1 MTAKDPITYLHS
13 RQVFMRLKDS
23 EDLVRACPRIPAMSL
38 RDCLLLDKGICPCC
52 ESVALEPSRYYH
64 SSTIRDLGL
73 GLCYGCRAQRDDEST
88 TSAVTLLRQQNAHRI
103 QSSKFIFVDSGLSVV
118 AGSAVMDTLLND
130 ERLGE

>member
-1 MTAKDPITYLHS
+1 MVLEFVSPRVSTAHMAPGTE

-23 EDLVRACPRIPAMSL
+23 ADLVRACPRIPAMLL
-38 RDCLLLDKGICPCC
+38 RDCLLDKGICPC
-52 ESVALEPSRYYH
+52 LKH

-88 TSAVTLLRQQNAHRI
+88 TAVTLLRQQNAHRI